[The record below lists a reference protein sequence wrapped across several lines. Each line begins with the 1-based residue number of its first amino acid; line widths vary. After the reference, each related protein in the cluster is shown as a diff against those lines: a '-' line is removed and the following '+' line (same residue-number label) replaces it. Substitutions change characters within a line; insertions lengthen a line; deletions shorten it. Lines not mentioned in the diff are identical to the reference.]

1 MADPV
6 QLPPLAVG
14 RTWQRVVM
22 ATLTSLI
29 ADKIPRITEQHVT
42 YVAVF
47 LAEQLLHTHPNIMLF
62 VAAGSTIAMF
72 VIEKIFQSRR
82 LNAAGILEEEVA
94 ALRAAMDTQRAA
106 MDTQRAAM
114 DTQRAAMDTQRA
126 AMDTQR
132 AAMEALAQ
140 QHTQLKAQLD
150 TLQAAIKQQTP
161 ETRDHIA
168 NLGSNSF

>member
-1 MADPV
+1 MADPA

-126 AMDTQR
+126 AM
-132 AAMEALAQ
+132 EALAQ

>member
-1 MADPV
+1 MADPA

-47 LAEQLLHTHPNIMLF
+47 LAEQLLHTHPS
-62 VAAGSTIAMF
+62 STIAMF

-94 ALRAAMDTQRAA
+94 ALRAA